1 MNTAAATALH
11 AVPETIEPLR
21 RDSRGRLGTRAFNYI
36 KWLAGT
42 PARRRLAYAALQVDR
57 IRSWESEF
65 SRLTD
70 AEMKQRGLHLRGR
83 ARGGESLHRLLP
95 EAFGLVC
102 IASHRMI
109 KLRPFDVQLAAGV
122 IMHNGALAEL
132 ATGEGK
138 TLCASLPTFL
148 NALTGKG
155 VHVTTVNDYLAKR
168 DAEWIGPIYR
178 SLGLTVGALQQK
190 MSDHDRVEAYKSDI
204 TYGTAS
210 EFGFDFLRDR
220 LKVAGGKGQEMPF
233 WAAWGAGDGQSNKPL
248 DSRVQRGHYF
258 ALVDEADNIFIDD
271 AKTPLIIGGA
281 NRNATEEEQI
291 VYVWSDMLARQMVR
305 DRHFNLDEKKQKIE
319 LLEEGRH
326 LIRYSNAPVGEHSH
340 AKDKLHEHV

>member
-1 MNTAAATALH
+1 MGEVVQRAGRLFLRAQEKKLRSVKQFCYPRKNNVVSAGLAATSPPNTAIPSFTATATEFALETLVSTSH
-11 AVPETIEPLR
+11 APGTSAVPVRTSGKR
-21 RDSRGRLGTRAFNYI
+21 RLGTRLGNYV
-36 KWLAGT
+36 KALCGT
-42 PARRRLAYAALQVDR
+42 PSKRRLARAALKVNL
-57 IRSWESEF
+57 IRFWEKEF
-65 SRLTD
+65 SKLND
-70 AEMKQRGLHLRGR
+70 AELRQRGLQMRGR

-102 IASHRMI
+102 VAAHRMI

-155 VHVTTVNDYLAKR
+155 VHVTTVNDYLARR

-190 MSDHDRVEAYKSDI
+190 MSDHDRVEAYKADI
-204 TYGTAS
+204 TYGMAS

-220 LKVAGGKGQEMPF
+220 LKVS
-233 WAAWGAGDGQSNKPL
+233 GDKNQ
-248 DSRVQRGHYF
+248 
-258 ALVDEADNIFIDD
+258 
-271 AKTPLIIGGA
+271 T
-281 NRNATEEEQI
+281 
-291 VYVWSDMLARQMVR
+291 
-305 DRHFNLDEKKQKIE
+305 
-319 LLEEGRH
+319 
-326 LIRYSNAPVGEHSH
+326 AP
-340 AKDKLHEHV
+340 